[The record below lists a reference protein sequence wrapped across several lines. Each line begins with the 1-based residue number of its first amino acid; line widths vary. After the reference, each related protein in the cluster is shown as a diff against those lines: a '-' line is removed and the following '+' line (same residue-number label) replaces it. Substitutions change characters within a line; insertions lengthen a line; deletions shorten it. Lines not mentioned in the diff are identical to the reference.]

1 MKKVVDTIRE
11 IDDSTRALDPD
22 RWRLLKK
29 EYR

>member
-1 MKKVVDTIRE
+1 MIEAIDEGNKE
-11 IDDSTRALDPD
+11 IDSD